1 MSVDSV
7 NNSSNNTGL
16 YTAGGIVLGAGA
28 GAAAGYY
35 TKSYLK
41 DGAPTD
47 SFCKKLGDNLIETM
61 PEEQKKIFK
70 QILPAVEKVTS
81 SDVKTAEELKNLT
94 MDVLNSATADCK
106 TLPEFFD
113 AVNGDNFFGKS
124 LINTDDAELLSK
136 IGDAKS
142 IEEAKQI
149 ISASIEKDISTVGFE
164 KAKAQLKGAFDAI
177 RDLGYPLTKKD
188 YGKKAWELAYDST
201 KNKLVKGELEDEAF
215 GAVKKTLREVKLKTA
230 GIYGAIGAAVLG
242 TVGYLCGAFGGNKAQ
257 EAQTPNNIDKQA

>member
-47 SFCKKLGDNLIETM
+47 SFCKKLGDNLIETL
-61 PEEQKKIFK
+61 PEEQKKIYK
-70 QILPAVEKVTS
+70 QVFPIVEKVTS

-94 MDVLNSATADCK
+94 MDVINSVTADCK

-113 AVNGDNFFGKS
+113 AVNGDNAFGVN
-124 LINTDDAELLSK
+124 LINIEDQELLSK
-136 IGDAKS
+136 FGDAKS
-142 IEEAKQI
+142 IDEAKQI
-149 ISASIEKDISTVGFE
+149 ISTSVEKEISTVGLE
-164 KAKAQLKGAFDAI
+164 EAKAQLKGSFDALK
-177 RDLGYPLTKKD
+177 DAGVPFTKKD
-188 YGKKAWELAYDST
+188 FGKKVWEAAYDST
-201 KNKLVKGELEDEAF
+201 KNKLVKEELSDEAF

>member
-47 SFCKKLGDNLIETM
+47 SFCKKLGDNLIETL

-70 QILPAVEKVTS
+70 QILSIVEKVTS

-94 MDVLNSATADCK
+94 MDVINSVTADCK
-106 TLPEFFD
+106 TLPEFLD
-113 AVNGDNFFGKS
+113 AVNGDNAFGVNF
-124 LINTDDAELLSK
+124 IDVEDAELSSK
-136 IGDAKS
+136 IRDAKS

-149 ISASIEKDISTVGFE
+149 ISTSVEKEISTVGFD
-164 KAKAQLKGAFDAI
+164 KAKAKIKGAFDELKE
-177 RDLGYPLTKKD
+177 LGFPLTKKD

-201 KNKLVKGELEDEAF
+201 KNTLVKGGLEDEAF
-215 GAVKKTLREVKLKTA
+215 DAVKKTLREVKLKTA

>member
-47 SFCKKLGDNLIETM
+47 SFCKKLGDNVIESL
-61 PEEQKKIFK
+61 PEEQKKIYK
-70 QILPAVEKVTS
+70 QVSPIIEKVTS
-81 SDVKTAEELKNLT
+81 SDVKTAEELKNLR
-94 MDVLNSATADCK
+94 MDVINSVTADCK
-106 TLPEFFD
+106 TLPEFLD

-124 LINTDDAELLSK
+124 LINTEDAELLGK
-136 IGDAKS
+136 IENAKS

-149 ISASIEKDISTVGFE
+149 ISASVEKEISTVGLE
-164 KAKAQLKGAFDAI
+164 KAKAQFKAPFVAIEASDTPLSRKGV
-177 RDLGYPLTKKD
+177 
-188 YGKKAWELAYDST
+188 GKRVWELAYDST
-201 KNKLVKGELEDEAF
+201 KDKLVKGELEDEAF